1 MINMIKLLCLIAFI
15 AAFSAS
21 CAQDQ
26 QNNYSKFT
34 QDTIRMVE
42 NGLSGAVQI
51 QDSMNTWNI
60 EDRMKAKGVNGI
72 SVAVIRNY
80 KIDWAKGYGLADKD
94 ANIPVTPLT
103 LFQAASLSKSL
114 NAVGVL
120 KLAQDKKIDLYTD
133 INQYLKSWQFP
144 YDTVSHGKK
153 ITIANLLSHT
163 AGLTV
168 HGFGGYEPGDSIPT
182 LEQILDGKRPANSEP
197 VRSMFE
203 PGLRSEYSGG
213 GTTISQQIVMDVTG
227 KPYATYMQHN
237 VLDPLGMT
245 MSSYQQPAAKDKEKY
260 LSTGYRSNGEVIKGK
275 YHIYPEQAAAGLWT
289 NPTDLARYIIE
300 TQLSLQG
307 KSNKVLNTEMTKLR
321 LTPYIDSSA
330 AFGVFIMEKGG
341 IKYFSHGGANEGF
354 RCQYFGSFDGGNG
367 VVVMVNSD
375 DGSIMNEIINSV
387 AAVYKWKDFYNPTVR
402 KAIAVTKDMLD
413 EYSGKYVLDKDT
425 VTISNEDGKT
435 FLHVSNG
442 ETYRIYFSSEQDFFS
457 PELPFDLKFEKDN
470 SGKVTNI
477 YFKNRG
483 REMRAMRL
491 QK

>member
-1 MINMIKLLCLIAFI
+1 MIKLIYLLFLIATL
-15 AAFSAS
+15 STS
-21 CAQDQ
+21 CAQTQ
-26 QNNYSKFT
+26 QNSYST
-34 QDTIRMVE
+34 STEDTIKMVE

-51 QDSMNTWNI
+51 QDSVNTWNI
-60 EDRMKAKGVNGI
+60 EDRMKAKGINGVSI
-72 SVAVIRNY
+72 AVIRNY
-80 KIDWAKGYGLADKD
+80 KIAWAKGYGRADKD
-94 ANIPVTPLT
+94 ANTPVTTQT

-133 INQYLKSWQFP
+133 INQYLKSWKFP

-168 HGFGGYEPGDSIPT
+168 HGFGGYETGDSIPT
-182 LEQILDGKRPANSEP
+182 LEQILDGKHPANSDP

-213 GTTISQQIVMDVTG
+213 GTTIAQQIVMDVTG
-227 KPYATYMQHN
+227 EPYATYMQQN

-245 MSSYQQPAAKDKEKY
+245 MSSYQQPPARDKEKY
-260 LSTGYRSNGEVIKGK
+260 LSTGYRGNGEVIKGK

-289 NPTDLARYIIE
+289 NPTDLAKYIIE

-307 KSNKVLNTEMTKLR
+307 KSSKVLNAEFTKLR

-341 IKYFSHGGANEGF
+341 VKYFSHGGANEGF

-387 AAVYKWKDFYNPTVR
+387 ASVYQWKDFYTPTVR
-402 KAIAVTKDMLD
+402 KAIAVTKDMID
-413 EYSGKYVLDKDT
+413 AYSGKYVLDKDT
-425 VTISNEDGKT
+425 VTISADEGKT
-435 FLHVSNG
+435 LLHVSNG
-442 ETYRIYFSSEQDFFS
+442 ENYRIYFSTEQDFFS

-470 SGKVTNI
+470 SGRVTNI
-477 YFKNRG
+477 YFKSRG

-491 QK
+491 Q

>member
-1 MINMIKLLCLIAFI
+1 
-15 AAFSAS
+15 
-21 CAQDQ
+21 
-26 QNNYSKFT
+26 
-34 QDTIRMVE
+34 MVE
-42 NGLSGAVQI
+42 NGLSLDVQI
-51 QDSMNTWNI
+51 QDSVNTWNI
-60 EDRMKAKGVNGI
+60 EDRMKTKGINGVSI
-72 SVAVIRNY
+72 AMIRDY
-80 KIDWAKGYGLADKD
+80 KIVWAKGYGLADK
-94 ANIPVTPLT
+94 ASNTPVTPQT
-103 LFQAASLSKSL
+103 LFQAASISKSL

-120 KLAQDKKIDLYTD
+120 KLVQDKKIDLYTD
-133 INQYLKSWQFP
+133 INTYLKSWQFP

-153 ITIANLLSHT
+153 ITVANLLSHT

-182 LEQILDGKRPANSEP
+182 LQQILDGKRPANSEP

-213 GTTISQQIVMDVTG
+213 GITISQQIVMDVTG
-227 KPYATYMQHN
+227 KPYATYMQQN

-260 LSTGYRSNGEVIKGK
+260 LATAYRGDGEAVKGK

-289 NPTDLARYIIE
+289 NPTDLAKYIIE

-330 AFGVFIMEKGG
+330 ALGVFIIEKGG
-341 IKYFSHGGANEGF
+341 MKYFSHGGANEGF
-354 RCQYFGSFDGGNG
+354 RSQYYGSFDGGNG

-387 AAVYKWKDFYNPTVR
+387 ATVYKWKDFYTPTIR
-402 KAIAVTKDMLD
+402 KAIPVTASMLD
-413 EYSGKYVLDKDT
+413 AYSGKYILDKDT
-425 VTISNEDGKT
+425 VTISEDNGKT

-442 ETYRIYFSSEQDFFS
+442 ENYRIYFYTEQDFFAPDLS
-457 PELPFDLKFEKDN
+457 FDLKFEKDSN
-470 SGKVTNI
+470 GKVTDI
-477 YFKNRG
+477 YFKNR
-483 REMRAMRL
+483 RTEFRAMRL
-491 QK
+491 Q